1 MPTIEDTL
9 KISIGHRLFASVL
22 LAILA
27 VAAGAVYLLRQ
38 NVLAG
43 FGDYAVGIEL
53 DRLDELSGSLARQ
66 YRKQGGWGFLPAGDG
81 DGRRAGGTC
90 RTCRT
95 RGPCCP
101 RS

>member
-1 MPTIEDTL
+1 MTRLPTTEDIL

-43 FGDYAVGIEL
+43 FGD
-53 DRLDELSGSLARQ
+53 
-66 YRKQGGWGFLPAGDG
+66 
-81 DGRRAGGTC
+81 
-90 RTCRT
+90 
-95 RGPCCP
+95 
-101 RS
+101 